1 MLKCLVL
8 CLSFL
13 VVPRAA
19 GAASVFTSRP
29 DDPAA
34 VHVDPPDAQ
43 PGANHTALLQAAL
56 DQAAASPAGGIVLVP
71 AGRYRITRTLIV
83 WRAVRIIGYGATRP
97 VFVLPERTPGFQSG
111 LGVMVHFTNAR
122 PARGGQAVKAVK
134 PVRRAWPSRRPASC
148 RRRTT
153 SPTRT
158 RRRSTRR

>member
-1 MLKCLVL
+1 MLKCLVV
-8 CLSFL
+8 CLSL
-13 VVPRAA
+13 LAVPHAA

-83 WRAVRIIGYGATRP
+83 WRAVRVIGYGATRP

-122 PARGGQAVKAVK
+122 PRAGGQGGPAA
-134 PVRRAWPSRRPASC
+134 RWPSRRPASC

>member
-1 MLKCLVL
+1 MLK
-8 CLSFL
+8 FL
-13 VVPRAA
+13 VVCLSLLAVPHAA

-43 PGANHTALLQAAL
+43 PGADHTALLQAAL

-71 AGRYRITRTLIV
+71 AGRYRVTRTLIV
-83 WRAVRIIGYGATRP
+83 WRAVRVIGYGATRP

-122 PARGGQAVKAVK
+122 PTAAAARAS
-134 PVRRAWPSRRPASC
+134 VRRAWPSRRPASC